1 LKFIKGIFA
10 TLSFVGL
17 PNETVEKN
25 LVRKMFKKI
34 SHNRQ
39 KSQNIAKMSCGTPK
53 TKCFSA
59 FLSPFPKIIFE
70 RGLFRQLQRFAALA
84 MWVLTLGRAQRIR
97 ST

>member
-25 LVRKMFKKI
+25 LVRKMF
-34 SHNRQ
+34 